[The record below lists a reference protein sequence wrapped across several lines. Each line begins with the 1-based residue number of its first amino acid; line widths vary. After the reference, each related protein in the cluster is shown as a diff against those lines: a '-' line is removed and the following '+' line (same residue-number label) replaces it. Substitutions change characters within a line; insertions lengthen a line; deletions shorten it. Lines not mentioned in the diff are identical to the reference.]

1 MQPDRSTPAAPR
13 PRAMP
18 NLAVYAYSQTGQL
31 HEALTALLAPLEKA
45 GSRIEWVAVR
55 PKVAYPFPWPL
66 RRFFGVFPEAVDP
79 EAVVDIELDP
89 PRQPRADLVVLGFQV
104 WYLAPSIPVRSLLAS
119 RSFDADSVLGVVA
132 CRNMWYSAALDVRR
146 RIEQRAGRYLGTVA
160 AIDAAPAAVTFVT
173 TLAWLLR
180 GRRAPIWRLPPAGI
194 SASEITRLGELGEA
208 LAARFT
214 ADAANADTAGTDTVA
229 GAPLDERVRQVLA
242 AHDAAPVDV
251 PIAAGDLIAGRAF
264 AVWGRIIRASTRR
277 AWRVSLTLAFVASL
291 LGAIVLGL
299 PLLVLV
305 SLLGRSRLD
314 AAVRARLA
322 PVLAPTAA
330 GSR

>member
-1 MQPDRSTPAAPR
+1 
-13 PRAMP
+13 MP
-18 NLAVYAYSQTGQL
+18 SLAVYAYSQTGQL
-31 HEALTALLAPLEKA
+31 YEALTALVAPLEKA
-45 GSRIEWVAVR
+45 GSRVEWIAVR
-55 PKVAYPFPWPL
+55 PKAPYPFPWPL
-66 RRFFGVFPEAVDP
+66 RRFFGVFPDAVDP
-79 EAVVDIELDP
+79 EAVVDIDVDP
-89 PRQPRADLVVLGFQV
+89 PRAPRADLVVLGFQV
-104 WYLAPSIPVRSLLAS
+104 WYLAPSIPVRSLLAL
-119 RSFDADSVLGVVA
+119 RSFGGQSVVGVVA

-146 RIEQRAGRYLGTVA
+146 RIERAGGRYLGTVA

-214 ADAANADTAGTDTVA
+214 ADAAGTDTTGLGTGTDTVA
-229 GAPLDERVRQVLA
+229 GASLDERVRQVLA
-242 AHDAAPVDV
+242 ARDAAPVDV

-264 AVWGRIIRASTRR
+264 ALWGRIIRASTRR
-277 AWRVSLTLAFVASL
+277 TWRVTLTVAFVAGL

-322 PVLAPTAA
+322 PVRAPAAA

>member
-1 MQPDRSTPAAPR
+1 
-13 PRAMP
+13 MP
-18 NLAVYAYSQTGQL
+18 SVTVYAYSQTGQL
-31 HEALTALLAPLEKA
+31 HEALAALLAPLEKA
-45 GSRIEWVAVR
+45 GSRVDRVLIR
-55 PKVAYPFPWPL
+55 PKASYPFPWPI
-66 RRFFGVFPEAVDP
+66 RRFFGIFPEAVDP
-79 EAVVDIELDP
+79 RSTVEFDLDP
-89 PRQPRADLVVLGFQV
+89 LRAPGADAADLADPAGAMDAADLVVLGFQV

-119 RSFDADSVLGVVA
+119 GPFAGRSVVGVVA

-146 RIEQRAGRYLGTVA
+146 RIDQRAGRYLGTVA

-208 LAARFT
+208 LAVRLAS
-214 ADAANADTAGTDTVA
+214 A
-229 GAPLDERVRQVLA
+229 GAQGARYVDETVREVLA
-242 AHDAAPVDV
+242 AQDAAPVDV

-264 AVWGRIIRASTRR
+264 AVWGRIIRSSEGSVRR
-277 AWRVSLTLAFVASL
+277 AVLLTAFVASL

-299 PLLVLV
+299 PVLVLA
-305 SLLGRSRLD
+305 SLLGRSRLE

-330 GSR
+330 AAR